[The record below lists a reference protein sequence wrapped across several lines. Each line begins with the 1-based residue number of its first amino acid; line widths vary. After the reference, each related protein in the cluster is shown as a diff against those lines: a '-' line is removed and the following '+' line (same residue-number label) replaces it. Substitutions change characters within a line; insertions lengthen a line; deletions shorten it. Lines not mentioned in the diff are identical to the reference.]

1 MTLPDF
7 EPTAPRLA
15 RRCAERFGE
24 RPFLL
29 LGERRLGYA
38 QAEAESA
45 RLARGLLASGVGK
58 GTRVGIL
65 MPSGPDWAVAFL
77 AATRIG
83 ALAVPIN
90 TFMKARELG
99 WVLRHADVH
108 TLLCWPRLLGHDYLE
123 RLEAC
128 APGLARQRAG
138 SLLLPELPYLRQ
150 VVAFGACD
158 RPWALGPEALVGA
171 ADAAPGM
178 DAGLLAAVETC
189 VVPADPMVVIYS
201 SGSTAEP
208 KGAVHTHGSV
218 IRQAWQ
224 LNTYR
229 DIRADDVVWSPMPF
243 FWVGGLVMGLVA
255 SMHVGCFLLC
265 EEGFEPG
272 ATLALLERE
281 RATLVGGWPQYIQ
294 ALESHP
300 SLARRDLRSVRGGNF
315 YAVLPPEKR
324 PADPELRS
332 NSLGMTETCGPH
344 TMDDM
349 EVELPEKQRGSFGRA
364 LPGVE
369 HKIVDPETGA
379 ALPQGRFGEICVRG
393 PTLMQ
398 GLYKVERE
406 ETFDADGFYHTGDGG
421 YFDAEGH
428 LYFKARLRELIKTGG
443 ANVTPRE
450 VELVAESYPEVQS
463 CFVVGVPHPT
473 RGQNVAA
480 AVVVA
485 PGQAITPEG
494 LRERLRADLS
504 AYKVP
509 RHVYFYARDELP
521 FTDSGKMDKRRLA
534 SLLASRIGG
543 GDVPLRDRS
552 AVA

>member
-7 EPTAPRLA
+7 EPTAARLA
-15 RRCAERFGE
+15 RRCAERFGA
-24 RPFLL
+24 RPFIL
-29 LGERRLGYA
+29 LGERRLSYA
-38 QAEAESA
+38 QAEAESGA
-45 RLARGLLASGVGK
+45 LARGLLASGVGK

-65 MPSGPDWAVAFL
+65 MPNGPDWAVSFL
-77 AATRIG
+77 AAARIG
-83 ALAVPIN
+83 AIAVPIN
-90 TFMKARELG
+90 TFMKPRELG

-108 TLLCWPRLLGHDYLE
+108 TLLCWPRLLHNDYLE
-123 RLEAC
+123 RLETC
-128 APGLARQRAG
+128 APGLARHRG
-138 SLLLPELPYLRQ
+138 GPLRLNELPYLRQ

-158 RPWALGPEALVGA
+158 RAWARRPEDLVREGDAEPAIGA
-171 ADAAPGM
+171 D
-178 DAGLLAAVETC
+178 LLAAVEDC
-189 VVPADPMVVIYS
+189 VVPADPIVVIYS

-208 KGAVHTHGSV
+208 KGAIHTHGSV

-229 DIRADDVVWSPMPF
+229 DVRADDRIWSPMPF
-243 FWVGGLVMGLVA
+243 FWVGGLVLGLLS
-255 SMHVGCFLLC
+255 SMHVGCFVLC
-265 EEGFEPG
+265 EEGFEAG
-272 ATLALLERE
+272 TTLELLERE
-281 RATLVGGWPQYIQ
+281 RATIVGGWPQYIQ

-315 YAVLPPEKR
+315 WAVLPPEKR

-349 EVELPEKQRGSFGRA
+349 EVELPEKRRGSFGRA

-369 HKIVDPETGA
+369 HKIVDPETGTT
-379 ALPQGRFGEICVRG
+379 LPPGSFGEICVRG
-393 PTLMQ
+393 PNLMQ

-406 ETFDADGFYHTGDGG
+406 ATFDSEGFYHTGDGG
-421 YFDAEGH
+421 HFDAEGH

-485 PGQAITPEG
+485 PGQGLTEEG

-509 RHVYFYARDELP
+509 RHVFFYSRDELP
-521 FTDSGKMDKRRLA
+521 WTDSGKMDKRRLVE
-534 SLLASRIGG
+534 LLASRL
-543 GDVPLRDRS
+543 GDVAFPS
-552 AVA
+552 

>member
-1 MTLPDF
+1 MPFPDF
-7 EPTAPRLA
+7 EPTAPALA
-15 RRCAERFGE
+15 RRSAELHGA

-29 LGERRLGYA
+29 LGNRRLSYA
-38 QAEAESA
+38 EAEAESA

-65 MPSGPDWAVAFL
+65 MPNGPDWAVAFL
-77 AATRIG
+77 AATRMG

-90 TFMKARELG
+90 TFFKARELA

-108 TLLCWPRLLGHDYLE
+108 TLLTWPRLLRNDYLE
-123 RLEAC
+123 RLEAI
-128 APGLARQRAG
+128 APGLARQGAG
-138 SLLLPELPYLRQ
+138 ALLLPELPYLRQ
-150 VVAFGACD
+150 VVVFGACD
-158 RPWALGPEALVGA
+158 RPWARSPEELRRS
-171 ADAAPGM
+171 ADADPGWGA
-178 DAGLLAAVETC
+178 DLLAAVEAC

-208 KGAVHTHGSV
+208 RGAVHTHGTV
-218 IRQAWQ
+218 IRHAWQ
-224 LNTYR
+224 LNAYR
-229 DIRADDVVWSPMPF
+229 DVTAEDRVWTPMPF
-243 FWVGGLVMGLVA
+243 FWVGGLVLGLVA
-255 SMHVGCFLLC
+255 SLHVGCFLLC
-265 EEGFEPG
+265 QESFEAG
-272 ATLALLERE
+272 ATLELLERE
-281 RATLVGGWPQYIQ
+281 GATIVGGWPQYIQ
-294 ALESHP
+294 ALENHP
-300 SLARRDLRSVRGGNF
+300 SLAQRDLRSVRGGNF

-324 PADPELRS
+324 PQDPELRA

-379 ALPQGRFGEICVRG
+379 TLPAGEFGEICVRG
-393 PTLMQ
+393 YNRMQ

-406 ETFDADGFYHTGDGG
+406 ETFDDEGFYHTGDGG
-421 YFDAEGH
+421 AFDSEGH

-450 VELVAESYPEVQS
+450 IELVAESYPEVQS
-463 CFVVGVPHPT
+463 CFVAGVPHPT

-480 AVVVA
+480 AVVLA
-485 PGQAITPEG
+485 PGERLTVEA

-509 RHVYFYARDELP
+509 RHVFFCAREELP

-534 SLLASRIGG
+534 ELLASR
-543 GDVPLRDRS
+543 
-552 AVA
+552 VAAAPGTLVE